1 MYALLDQREP
11 IVASDAEAI
20 IAKAAAEKLRPI
32 ADAGQDVRIF
42 VQDDVKVSVPLPARL
57 VALMVTVLESMA
69 ERIPISLIPHDAEL
83 TTQQAADFLNVS
95 RPFLIG
101 LLDQGL
107 IDHRLVGRHRR
118 IRYGDLLAYEAKSKK
133 ERRAAIEAMIEESRR
148 LGLE

>member
-11 IVASDAEAI
+11 IVASDAEAV
-20 IAKAAAEKLRPI
+20 IAKAAAERLRPI

-42 VQDDVKVSVPLPARL
+42 VQDDVKVSVPLPARM
-57 VALMVTVLESMA
+57 VALMVAVLESMA
-69 ERIPISLIPHDAEL
+69 ERIPISLVPHDAEL

-95 RPFLIG
+95 RPFLVG

-107 IDHRLVGRHRR
+107 IDHRKVGSHRR
-118 IRYGDLLAYEAKSKK
+118 VRYGDLLAYETKSKK
-133 ERRAAIEAMIEESRR
+133 DGRAAIEAMIEEARR

>member
-11 IVASDAEAI
+11 IVASDAEAV
-20 IAKAAAEKLRPI
+20 IAKAAAERLRPI

-42 VQDDVKVSVPLPARL
+42 VQDDVKVSVPLPARM
-57 VALMVTVLESMA
+57 VALMVAVLESMA
-69 ERIPISLIPHDAEL
+69 ERIPISLVPHDAEL

-95 RPFLIG
+95 RPFLVG

-107 IDHRLVGRHRR
+107 IDHRKVGSHRR
-118 IRYGDLLAYEAKSKK
+118 VRYGDLLAYETKSKK
-133 ERRAAIEAMIEESRR
+133 DRRAAIEAMIEEARR